1 MVQTVKLI
9 PSLLA
14 WKTETKDVVPRA
26 CCGPNTTLI
35 SKLNKKFFFKGVE
48 RTKRQYAMDAKICNQ
63 YGQIKLSSDGA
74 MDSEFE

>member
-1 MVQTVKLI
+1 MVQTVQLI

-35 SKLNKKFFFKGVE
+35 PKLNKEFFLKGVRE
-48 RTKRQYAMDAKICNQ
+48 QKDNMPWMQKPEIK
-63 YGQIKLSSDGA
+63 YGQIKLSNDGD
-74 MDSEFE
+74 MDSDFE

>member
-1 MVQTVKLI
+1 MVQTVQLI

-35 SKLNKKFFFKGVE
+35 SKLNKEFFKGGE
-48 RTKRQYAMDAKICNQ
+48 RTKRQYAMYAKTCNQ
-63 YGQIKLSSDGA
+63 IWSDQTQYDGD
-74 MDSEFE
+74 MDSDFE